1 MNRKSVYEYGV
12 GENLTQTRRVKV
24 KEMDV
29 GSERD
34 KGGLTDGA
42 EG

>member
-1 MNRKSVYEYGV
+1 MNLAQARS
-12 GENLTQTRRVKV
+12 VKV
-24 KEMDV
+24 REMDV
-29 GSERD
+29 GSESD